1 MAEGYRRSF
10 IDHLK
15 RTLSKGYKEDSL
27 RWALINQGYA
37 DVIIN
42 KAMEQAKKEL
52 AEEERQRLEKEK
64 PKITYQIYDENNKKI
79 KFNKKH
85 FWKRLFGLK

>member
-1 MAEGYRRSF
+1 MGEGYRRSF

-52 AEEERQRLEKEK
+52 ADEEKERLDREK
-64 PKITYQIYDENNKKI
+64 PKITYKIYDENNKPVKLG
-79 KFNKKH
+79 KRP
-85 FWKRLFGLK
+85 FWRRILKLK

>member
-1 MAEGYRRSF
+1 MGEGYRRSF

-42 KAMEQAKKEL
+42 KAMEQAKKRTCRRGKRKTG
-52 AEEERQRLEKEK
+52 ERKAKDNLQD
-64 PKITYQIYDENNKKI
+64 I
-79 KFNKKH
+79 
-85 FWKRLFGLK
+85 

>member
-1 MAEGYRRSF
+1 MGEGYRRSF
-10 IDHLK
+10 VDHLK

-42 KAMEQAKKEL
+42 KAMEQAKKDL
-52 AEEERQRLEKEK
+52 AEEE
-64 PKITYQIYDENNKKI
+64 
-79 KFNKKH
+79 
-85 FWKRLFGLK
+85 KRKTGEGKAKDNLQDI

>member
-10 IDHLK
+10 VDHLK

-42 KAMEQAKKEL
+42 KDWVGKK
-52 AEEERQRLEKEK
+52 RVS
-64 PKITYQIYDENNKKI
+64 
-79 KFNKKH
+79 
-85 FWKRLFGLK
+85 